1 MAFEVVLFPW
11 QTVLFPGT
19 IMPIRVTEGAHLEA
33 VRHCLD
39 TSTPF
44 GVVLVELVGTGQG
57 MLAEAGTLATIT
69 DHVKHE
75 DGAIEALGVG
85 GRRFRIREI
94 VQEEPFLLAQVDAME
109 EQDSA
114 ELSPAEV
121 DSIEE
126 LTEQFWRY
134 ANLAL
139 PKLSSSLRI
148 HLPSDPL
155 SRLNLIC
162 SALLVPFHQK
172 QQLLEEDDLPRRVRV
187 TYNILRRESA
197 ELQAFRAAMKVLRG
211 DEDAPP
217 GPGPFSLN

>member
-1 MAFEVVLFPW
+1 MNVIQLLESDHREVDELFR
-11 QTVLFPGT
+11 
-19 IMPIRVTEGAHLEA
+19 RVN
-33 VRHCLD
+33 
-39 TSTPF
+39 
-44 GVVLVELVGTGQG
+44 
-57 MLAEAGTLATIT
+57 
-69 DHVKHE
+69 
-75 DGAIEALGVG
+75 
-85 GRRFRIREI
+85 
-94 VQEEPFLLAQVDAME
+94 
-109 EQDSA
+109 
-114 ELSPAEV
+114 LSEKD